1 MAAAADASREWAI
14 RHESRSA
21 RRTRLS
27 VAGVAGGVGATT
39 VATAI
44 GAADRGVFVGRAV
57 DVLVCRATGDCM
69 IRAGRAAQLAAA
81 ATGRKPVLAIT
92 AADASGPS
100 RPVTARLRLLEPH
113 AAAVIVLPFV
123 RRWRELAVPLDE
135 VCGLLAVPRT
145 ELPRSLRRY
154 AAAVHDLRTAL
165 DARCT
170 APARPTP
177 GRATPTSILGRTP

>member
-1 MAAAADASREWAI
+1 MTAAADATRAWAT
-14 RHESRSA
+14 RHESRA
-21 RRTRLS
+21 TRRTRLS

-44 GAADRGVFVGRAV
+44 GAADRGVYVGRAV
-57 DVLVCRATGDCM
+57 DVLVCRATGDSL
-69 IRAGRAAQLAAA
+69 IRAGRAAQLVAA

-100 RPVTARLRLLEPH
+100 RPVTAQLRLLEPH
-113 AAAVIVLPFV
+113 ASAVIVLPFV

-135 VCGLLAVPRT
+135 VRGLLAVPRT

-154 AAAVHDLRTAL
+154 ADAAHDLRAAL
-165 DARCT
+165 DAR
-170 APARPTP
+170 APAAVRPAP
-177 GRATPTSILGRTP
+177 GRAAPTSILGRIR